1 MVAIDFMEIDDQIEK
16 FTLIVKQLDH
26 IVDLNKM
33 IKMQNRPV
41 LPTPNGFTQI
51 FSYQIALA
59 DIIRLDT

>member
-33 IKMQNRPV
+33 I
-41 LPTPNGFTQI
+41 
-51 FSYQIALA
+51 
-59 DIIRLDT
+59 